1 MSLLEGE
8 HSWKPS
14 NSFFICGTPDDTSPP
29 TPGSVIIET
38 TSCIQLSITQLLAIK
53 HINLISVKLQ
63 IIDKYLVGKRDQLF
77 LFGFLGEL
85 NVYYHRN
92 NDGVGNLLGVL
103 KSVLSSHDSTN

>member
-1 MSLLEGE
+1 M
-8 HSWKPS
+8 
-14 NSFFICGTPDDTSPP
+14 
-29 TPGSVIIET
+29 
-38 TSCIQLSITQLLAIK
+38 
-53 HINLISVKLQ
+53 
-63 IIDKYLVGKRDQLF
+63 RQLF